1 MDIKSAKFDVK
12 ATCGE
17 KFLLTGIRPAYA
29 YVNGTRAPEPHGHTY
44 SVVLPERRYAELE
57 VAIEGP
63 PLMEAPEN
71 VQEVRF
77 AGLELQ
83 VKWSPLTKGD
93 SIAGV
98 ATGIIP
104 VPAGKA

>member
-1 MDIKSAKFDVK
+1 MDIKNAKFDVT

-57 VAIEGP
+57 VSIEGP

-71 VQEVRF
+71 VQEVRL

-83 VKWSPLTKGD
+83 IKWSPATKGNY
-93 SIAGV
+93 IGAT
-98 ATGIIP
+98 ATGIAP
-104 VPAGKA
+104 VPAGKS